1 MAIKETSPT
10 IDQTNVTE
18 TPNSSKTC
26 WLRRIFG
33 PKKARV
39 IVLRLAGVI
48 GQKAHGQGSLQFESL
63 REPIDE
69 AFKNK
74 PDLLCLVINSPGG
87 LPGQANLIADRI
99 LELSKR
105 YNVPVWSFVED
116 VAASGGYWLACAGE
130 KIIALESSILGSIGV
145 VASGF
150 GFPKLLEKIG
160 VERRVYTSGQTK
172 NQLDSF
178 LPENQDDI
186 KRIKDIQNDIH
197 QHFIAYVKERRA
209 DRLQADDE
217 ILFQGDFWSGKKS
230 KELGLVDEIGL
241 LYPTLYAKFGKNVKI
256 KYIQLAQGSFIKRL
270 LGLHQKPLDHL
281 VETIDAQML
290 WSRYRL

>member
-1 MAIKETSPT
+1 MSMQETTPTVNHNTVTKETK
-10 IDQTNVTE
+10 
-18 TPNSSKTC
+18 SSKNC
-26 WLRRIFG
+26 WLRCLFG
-33 PKKARV
+33 PKKKRV
-39 IVLRLAGVI
+39 TVLRLAGVI
-48 GQKAHGQGSLQFESL
+48 GQKSHGQGSLQFESL

-69 AFKNK
+69 AFKSK
-74 PDLLCLVINSPGG
+74 PDLLCLIINSPGG

-105 YNVPVWSFVED
+105 NNIPVWSFVED

-130 KIIALESSILGSIGV
+130 KIIALESSIIGSIGV
-145 VASGF
+145 VAAGF

-197 QHFIAYVKERRA
+197 QHFIAYVKERRGN
-209 DRLQADDE
+209 RLQGEDD
-217 ILFQGDFWSGKKS
+217 ILFQGNFWSGKTS
-230 KELGLVDEIGL
+230 KALGLVDEIGL
-241 LYPTLYAKFGKNVKI
+241 LYPTIYAKFGKNVKI

-281 VETIDAQML
+281 IETIDAQML